1 MGHALVLEH
10 VEKCHVIYGQPL
22 NLLFSALEVIAAMSD
37 VGQDS
42 TRQIKDKTRPED
54 TSVKSE
60 PPSQQESIKMRIPL
74 IFGVFSSLGLCQSFS
89 LSETTQGI
97 HILY

>member
-1 MGHALVLEH
+1 MDSPKTNYSVLGALGHAMVR
-10 VEKCHVIYGQPL
+10 CRAG
-22 NLLFSALEVIAAMSD
+22 
-37 VGQDS
+37 S